1 LDRALSFS
9 YDSVE
14 DKFRVMAYNHFH
26 SLDGVSWRDKEAKD
40 ALPVGSAIL
49 AWRDLGGLNAGS
61 EYIVASEEVMRVPGS
76 MGIQMHGEIML
87 FASHAFAPGAA
98 PILFNNS
105 CWSWH
110 ELSMR
115 ATFAGARGYVGSLY
129 PVLDP
134 EAQEVARSM
143 FVSHADAE
151 LPRALWLAQQDV
163 YGSSSRRPYVM
174 VGLPY
179 ISIRQNDA
187 DPVAFHLNAYR
198 EGKAAWDDKSRNS
211 PHEEIRNNARR
222 YVHFL
227 AEDEVAFHRY
237 NL

>member
-1 LDRALSFS
+1 
-9 YDSVE
+9 
-14 DKFRVMAYNHFH
+14 M
-26 SLDGVSWRDKEAKD
+26 
-40 ALPVGSAIL
+40 
-49 AWRDLGGLNAGS
+49 
-61 EYIVASEEVMRVPGS
+61 PGS